1 MRLIDVA
8 EISLRSRFEEWEL
21 LLMRTVAGRDG
32 MYIFWG

>member
-8 EISLRSRFEEWEL
+8 EISLRSRCEQWET
-21 LLMRTVAGRDG
+21 LLMRTVARRDG